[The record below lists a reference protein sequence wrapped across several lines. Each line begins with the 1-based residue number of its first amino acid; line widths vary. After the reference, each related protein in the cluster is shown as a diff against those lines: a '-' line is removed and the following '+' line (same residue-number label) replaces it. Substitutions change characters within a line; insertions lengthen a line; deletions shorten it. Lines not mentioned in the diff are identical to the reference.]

1 MKNISSKIVAIILIT
16 LLALL
21 IIPTKG
27 FASNENIQIVK
38 TNEDYIIYVKDIANK
53 EFKFAVAD
61 EKLNSDSIELNF
73 INSVKDSAGNNVALI
88 DETTVQ
94 QAKYLYVKEGENS
107 SIIELNFKE
116 AIEKSQIA
124 EVEGTTNRIKT
135 ELLMNLE
142 ERDEEIDGVK
152 YTEKVG
158 GIKIYDDENAN
169 YEYVSVKLPAE
180 KYSTLQ
186 ELVNKLNDEYEEKDM
201 YSKIE
206 FAKEFSKL
214 YNELIQDATKQ
225 QAWKKVENMV
235 IRQPIEAQ
243 ENDRYVVLIK
253 EEKDGAVKYD
263 AKFMISYRAEEEEK
277 IPGRTETKTVQETA
291 KLPVTGDSLILF
303 GLLAVIVIALIFVF
317 VRMKKNQ
324 KKGSH

>member
-1 MKNISSKIVAIILIT
+1 MKKISSKIVAIILIT
-16 LLALL
+16 VFAVL

-38 TNEDYIIYVKDIANK
+38 TNEDYIIYVKDMANK

>member
-27 FASNENIQIVK
+27 FATNENIQIVK